1 MKKEEVRLPPAPQK
15 DRLRAVFFME
25 KEGVGSKRKG
35 KTLRAFHSSARRL
48 ACWRTGHQRFLSDP
62 APLGK
67 GTRFPVIKSNT
78 LIIKMF
84 IGVFCIYAPSSF
96 PK

>member
-35 KTLRAFHSSARRL
+35 KTLRAFRSSARRL
-48 ACWRTGHQRFLSDP
+48 VRRRTGHRRFLS
-62 APLGK
+62 AISNMKKSQKK
-67 GTRFPVIKSNT
+67 GVLHPNAQCLDMCLSR
-78 LIIKMF
+78 
-84 IGVFCIYAPSSF
+84 
-96 PK
+96 